1 MRRLVALVSAVVLV
15 DTMLYAALGPLLPGY
30 ADDYG
35 LSKTGAGILVALYA
49 VGVLLGALPSGLASA
64 RFGRRTIT
72 VAGLV
77 VMGVSSVGFAFATD
91 EWTLGLSRLLQGFGG
106 ELLGIAL
113 GGAIFGAMLGPAV
126 GGLAAIV
133 GEEPTFVGVGL
144 VNGALALLALRSP
157 DAPHERAYAR
167 AIPGAF

>member
-30 ADDYG
+30 AEDYG

-49 VGVLLGALPSGLASA
+49 VGVLIGALPSGLASA

-91 EWTLGLSRLLQGFGG
+91 EWTLGLSRLLQGFGS
-106 ELLGIAL
+106 AL
-113 GGAIFGAMLGPAV
+113 SWSGGAP
-126 GGLAAIV
+126 
-133 GEEPTFVGVGL
+133 
-144 VNGALALLALRSP
+144 GALP
-157 DAPHERAYAR
+157 
-167 AIPGAF
+167 